1 MKLIAK
7 MLGALALQLLLLCLI
22 FFVITLALWFLMP
35 AAFPALHFGLP
46 NAIALTGLTFLAKA
60 FFVVK

>member
-1 MKLIAK
+1 VKLIGK
-7 MLGALALQLLLLCLI
+7 VLGALLLQFLLLAVI
-22 FFVITLALWFLMP
+22 FFVITVALWFLMP

-46 NAIALTGLTFLAKA
+46 NAVALAGLTFLAKA

>member
-7 MLGALALQLLLLCLI
+7 MLGALLLQFLLLAVI
-22 FFVITLALWFLMP
+22 FIIITVALWFLMP

-46 NAIALTGLTFLAKA
+46 NAVALTGLTFLAKA